1 MEGGGKY
8 RGKCSIFLSLLV
20 SLEPHTLCFSLSLAP
35 SLGQTLSYSPSLNRA
50 LLLCLVFSNS
60 SKDAPVGQFLGESYL
75 FHLAPTPPLTPTAAC
90 WAISLH
96 NPHYNMT
103 ISKSSLGGHFCNTP
117 RQLFSVY
124 LNGSSMK
131 SPKQFVKI
139 TFQQH
144 ISNRQ

>member
-1 MEGGGKY
+1 MLYFLVTVSELGTPHLL
-8 RGKCSIFLSLLV
+8 FLSLSCSFTRSDIKLF
-20 SLEPHTLCFSLSLAP
+20 TLI
-35 SLGQTLSYSPSLNRA
+35 NRA
-50 LLLCLVFSNS
+50 LLLRLVFSNS

-75 FHLAPTPPLTPTAAC
+75 FHLAPIPPLTPTAAC